1 MMMGCFVKPMR
12 AARVLTV
19 AFCLSACA
27 VTAAL
32 AHGHGAGEPK
42 QAMFKTRQEAEAAAP
57 GFGCTGAHAMGE
69 MWMVCAKHGQAHP
82 QGDH

>member
-1 MMMGCFVKPMR
+1 MN
-12 AARVLTV
+12 AARVWV
-19 AFCLSACA
+19 AAFCLAACA
-27 VTAAL
+27 GGDVL
-32 AHGHGAGEPK
+32 AHDHGAGEPK

-57 GFGCTGAHAMGE
+57 DFGCTGAHAMGE